1 MRLYKCEKC
10 DKEFSKKSAYACHSM
25 RVKPCIKNTSIDNMC
40 THCNKN
46 YSNKY
51 NLNKHLKTCK
61 MKIDYDNQLKIDHL
75 QEIVSKQE
83 KDKDDLKKK
92 VDELA
97 NQAETN
103 TNITVNN
110 TNTNTNSNNVINI
123 YNAGKEDL
131 SLLSKEDIIKICTSG
146 TYYPIV
152 AAEIIHCNKKY
163 PEFQNFLISNLRSNT
178 GLIKI
183 NDNWVSKS
191 QEDILRTLLTVDKTH
206 VSTLIKDL
214 EVDKKLQVKLE
225 STQGEVDTN
234 ENKEHQKSK
243 IRQKLYDA
251 SKMIMKNKKHREKVS
266 IN

>member
-1 MRLYKCEKC
+1 MKIYRCHKC
-10 DKEFSKKSAYACHSM
+10 DKEFIKKSTYIYHSM

-40 THCNKN
+40 THCNKI
-46 YSNKY
+46 YSTQS
-51 NLNKHLKTCK
+51 NLCKHLKICK
-61 MKIDYDNQLKIDHL
+61 EKKLYDQKQSEIEQLKKIIL
-75 QEIVSKQE
+75 NKE
-83 KDKDDLKKK
+83 KDNEELQKK
-92 VDELA
+92 VDELS
-97 NQAETN
+97 NQTETN
-103 TNITVNN
+103 TNITVN
-110 TNTNTNSNNVINI
+110 NTNSNNVINI

-251 SKMIMKNKKHREKVS
+251 SKMIMKNKKHRENVLL
-266 IN
+266 N

>member
-1 MRLYKCEKC
+1 
-10 DKEFSKKSAYACHSM
+10 M

-40 THCNKN
+40 THCNKI
-46 YSNKY
+46 YSTQS
-51 NLNKHLKTCK
+51 NLCKHLKICK
-61 MKIDYDNQLKIDHL
+61 EKKLYDQKQSEIEQLKKIIL
-75 QEIVSKQE
+75 NKE
-83 KDKDDLKKK
+83 KDNEELQKK
-92 VDELA
+92 VDELS
-97 NQAETN
+97 NQTETN
-103 TNITVNN
+103 TNITVN
-110 TNTNTNSNNVINI
+110 NTNSNNVINI

-251 SKMIMKNKKHREKVS
+251 SKMIMKNKKHRENVLL
-266 IN
+266 N